1 MSKDKAEN
9 NDRNSLVFGD
19 AATIQ
24 GDVVGGD
31 KFDIR
36 FYALASLVENGESE
50 WLRGHRQRSEPY
62 KFLNYYETTDADIF
76 YGREAVSELLASK
89 ISTHKLVL
97 INGQSGSGKTSLIN
111 AGVIPKLIQKG
122 YFTMVF
128 RDYGYP
134 TEVIKNGLASLENIN
149 LDLSNCQS
157 LLDCLL
163 TTRQQI
169 QRPLVIFFDQFERF
183 FLHLT
188 SSDRER
194 FIQEFSECLT
204 TININAQ
211 EMNFFIVIRQDFY
224 GNLGEFWHEPEFNT
238 ESYPHYLETLSQEE
252 AIAAIENPLTAIPD
266 KIGYEDNFVEQ
277 TLLPD
282 LLQSSQKENQKQI
295 NPVHLQIVC
304 NELFKKV
311 KEAKADD
318 IQAKKV
324 VLIGQEL
331 YKDIGRVEGIL
342 RSYVTE
348 ILDDKSKFSFK
359 EREIAKSVLKQMV
372 TSQKTRVF
380 RSLEDLTKELD
391 YSPNLIE
398 PIIKK
403 LDGSR
408 LLETR
413 KENSQTEYSITH
425 EYLAEEI
432 NKWYDPKELEIK
444 RVQEL
449 WERCLENWR
458 DPGNTIPRSQ
468 YKDINKCKS
477 DLQIDEEGRS
487 LLRASYLAY
496 WGFNVAVGLGIATL
510 IGLTTASLIGNR
522 NATIN
527 LIRASVQTSEANFNS
542 QRGLE
547 ALVEAIRAAKTLDR
561 SLLLKFFPPNK
572 ERRLDG
578 KVKKVLYQGY
588 NQTHERNRLEGHQGR
603 VWSAQFSPDGQFI
616 VTSSQDK
623 TAKLWTSEGE
633 LVVTLQHQDT
643 VWSVQFSPDGQ
654 FIVTGSDDETAKL
667 WTREGKPI
675 ATLEGHQGEVK
686 NAQFSP
692 DGQLIVTGSGD
703 ETAKLWTREGELVAT
718 LESHRGWVAS
728 AQFSPD
734 GQLIVTGS
742 GGGTVKLWTREGELV
757 STLKGHRDRVG
768 SVQFSPDGQLIV
780 TASDDETAKLW
791 NSQGKPIATLPHQS
805 RVWSAQF
812 HPDGQSIITGD
823 DETAKLWTRE
833 GK

>member
-9 NDRNSLVFGD
+9 NDRTSLVFGD

-36 FYALASLVENGESE
+36 FYALASLVENRKIQ
-50 WLRGHRQRSEPY
+50 WLEGHRQRSEPY
-62 KFLNYYETTDADIF
+62 KFLSYYETTDVDIF
-76 YGREAVSELLASK
+76 YGREAVSDLLASK
-89 ISTHKLVL
+89 ISTHKLIL

-111 AGVIPKLIQKG
+111 AGIIPKLIQKG

-157 LLDCLL
+157 LLDCLQ

-188 SSDRER
+188 SSDRQK

-204 TININAQ
+204 TINAQ
-211 EMNFFIVIRQDFY
+211 EMNFFIAIRQDFY

-252 AIAAIENPLTAIPD
+252 AIAAIEKPLTAIPD
-266 KIGYEDNFVEQ
+266 KIGYKDNFVKQ

-282 LLQSSQKENQKQI
+282 LLQSSERENQKQI

-311 KEAKADD
+311 KETKADD

-331 YKDIGRVEGIL
+331 YKDIGRVEGVL
-342 RSYVTE
+342 RNYVTE
-348 ILDDKSKFSFK
+348 ILDDKSKFSLQ

-372 TSQKTRVF
+372 TSQGNRVF
-380 RSLEDLTKELD
+380 RSLEDLTKKLD
-391 YSPNLIE
+391 YSPNQIK
-398 PIIKK
+398 PIIQK

-413 KENSQTEYSITH
+413 KEKDRTKYSITH
-425 EYLAEEI
+425 EYLAKEI
-432 NKWYDPKELEIK
+432 NEWFDPKELEIK
-444 RVQEL
+444 RVQEM
-449 WERCLENWR
+449 WARCLENWR
-458 DPGNTIPRSQ
+458 DSHNTISRNQ
-468 YKDINKCKS
+468 YKDINKYKS
-477 DLQIDEEGRS
+477 HLEIDEDGRA
-487 LLRASYLAY
+487 LLKASYFAY
-496 WGFNVAVGLGIATL
+496 WGLNVAVGLGIATL

-527 LIRASVQTSEANFNS
+527 QIRASVQASEAHFNS

-547 ALVEAIRAAKTLDR
+547 TLVEAVRAAKTLDR

-572 ERRLDG
+572 DRHLDIQ
-578 KVKKVLYQGY
+578 VKKVLYQGY
-588 NQTHERNRLEGHQGR
+588 EQTYERNRLQHQGM
-603 VWSAQFSPDGQFI
+603 VTSTQFSPDGQWI
-616 VTSSQDK
+616 VTASEDR
-623 TAKLWTSEGE
+623 TAKLWTS
-633 LVVTLQHQDT
+633 Q
-643 VWSVQFSPDGQ
+643 
-654 FIVTGSDDETAKL
+654 
-667 WTREGKPI
+667 
-675 ATLEGHQGEVK
+675 
-686 NAQFSP
+686 
-692 DGQLIVTGSGD
+692 
-703 ETAKLWTREGELVAT
+703 GELVAT
-718 LESHRGWVAS
+718 LPHQERVLS
-728 AQFSPD
+728 AQFSPN
-734 GQLIVTGS
+734 GQ
-742 GGGTVKLWTREGELV
+742 W
-757 STLKGHRDRVG
+757 
-768 SVQFSPDGQLIV
+768 IV
-780 TASDDETAKLW
+780 TA
-791 NSQGKPIATLPHQS
+791 
-805 RVWSAQF
+805 
-812 HPDGQSIITGD
+812 
-823 DETAKLWTRE
+823 
-833 GK
+833 